1 MRGLYAS
8 ITISQHGNPIV
19 NIVTFDSSIAARGQI
34 HLKHRS
40 HTHTIARVSAA
51 TLASVVLAGTAIA
64 PAAFAKTAAH
74 PAATHIVFWSGHPS
88 GALHLAIENEVK
100 QFNATH
106 KNIVVKLLVEHATDK
121 GIAAYLAHKAPNVA
135 MIGTYA
141 IEQFVNAGAVMNLK
155 PFISGRDGLTP
166 AEIRADYYPVVWK
179 DMQSANGAQYLMPL
193 EKKSTVVVYY
203 NQDLFKRA
211 HIAHAPRT
219 WAQLERDAFAID
231 KLGKKIHGMAWTP
244 SIRQFFVMALDFG
257 GKVWSNAD
265 QSRFDLN
272 NPGALAAFSELR
284 RMVASKAMI
293 PTSGYN
299 YQLDFGTGDIGMLVD
314 ASAGYTYDY
323 GSVGGKFPMLA
334 APAPFGPSGHDYNYI
349 NGASMIMF
357 KTGTAAQRA
366 ASWTFMKWMS
376 SPQTNTYWN
385 EHTNY
390 LPLGPTGYDLIKG
403 FYKKDPAYAASFS
416 NPSYWVI
423 KPPYYN
429 YADAKSAMD
438 SYFMKGLLGQI
449 PLKTALADMT
459 AAGNKF
465 MAGQE
470 RL

>member
-1 MRGLYAS
+1 LKGKSAYPTALRVGA
-8 ITISQHGNPIV
+8 
-19 NIVTFDSSIAARGQI
+19 VT
-34 HLKHRS
+34 L
-40 HTHTIARVSAA
+40 A
-51 TLASVVLAGTAIA
+51 TLAMAGMTVA
-64 PAAFAKTAAH
+64 PSAFAKTMAH
-74 PAATHIVFWSGHPS
+74 PSVTHIVFWSGHPS
-88 GALHLAIENEVK
+88 GALHLAIEHEVA

-106 KNIVVKLLVEHATDK
+106 KNISVKLLVEHATDK

-155 PFISGRDGLTP
+155 PFIDGSNGLTRKQ
-166 AEIRADYYPVVWK
+166 IREDYYPVVWN
-179 DMQSANGAQYLMPL
+179 DMQSTNGAQYLLPL

-203 NQDLFKRA
+203 NADLFKRA

-219 WAQLERDAFAID
+219 WTELEHDALVINR
-231 KLGKKIHGMAWTP
+231 LGKKIHGMAWTP
-244 SIRQFFVMALDFG
+244 SIRQFFVMTMDFG
-257 GKVWSNAD
+257 GHVWSNAAH
-265 QSRFDLN
+265 SRFDLN
-272 NPGALAAFSELR
+272 NAGALKAFTALR
-284 RMVASKAMI
+284 TLVAKKAMI

-334 APAPFGPSGHDYNYI
+334 APAPFGPTGRDYNYI

-357 KTGTAAQRA
+357 KTGTAAQQA

-390 LPLGPTGYDLIKG
+390 LPLGPRGSDLIKS
-403 FYKKDPAYAASFS
+403 FYKKHPAYAASFS
-416 NPSYWVI
+416 NPRYWVI

-438 SYFMKGLLGQI
+438 SDFLKGLLGQLPI
-449 PLKTALADMT
+449 RQALIDMT
-459 AAGNKF
+459 TAGNKF
-465 MAGQE
+465 MAGEE